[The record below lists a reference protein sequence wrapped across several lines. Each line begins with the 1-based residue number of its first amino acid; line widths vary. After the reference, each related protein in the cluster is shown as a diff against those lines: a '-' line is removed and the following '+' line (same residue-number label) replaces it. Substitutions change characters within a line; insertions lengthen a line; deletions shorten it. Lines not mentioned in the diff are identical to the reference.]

1 MRLFA
6 GLGESDVCLVTQ
18 AAIHVIRYRISAY
31 LRPQAYGYSKLARA
45 PQLSI
50 TMSDPIPSASA
61 DHEGLENPP
70 PANAEDRK
78 AAAALSSLH
87 TNEIGATASPTRGP
101 SNADQEALGK
111 AMSRLEIASG
121 HGMGRKQPGETLNNG
136 VEVKKKAIK
145 ISPADVTFLVCL

>member
-1 MRLFA
+1 
-6 GLGESDVCLVTQ
+6 
-18 AAIHVIRYRISAY
+18 
-31 LRPQAYGYSKLARA
+31 
-45 PQLSI
+45 
-50 TMSDPIPSASA
+50 MSDPIPSASA

-121 HGMGRKQPGETLNNG
+121 QGMGRKQPGETLNNG

-145 ISPADVTFLVCL
+145 ISPADVTFLVDQLDLSKSKATELLKASEGDITLALRAFLSPSF